1 MIRGGIFQII
11 SFFLYVIVQILLLK
25 NLVLFNTAFCFLYV
39 AFILMLPVEMN
50 NLLLMLIA
58 FLLGFTIDI
67 FYNSLGMHALALV
80 LVAYVRNYW
89 LATITP
95 QGGYDIGTP
104 PTLAA
109 NGLQWFLV
117 YSLPLVFIHHLILF
131 FVEAAGFALFWYTML
146 KTITSLLF
154 TIAVMLLLQY
164 LTFDKRRQ

>member
-11 SFFLYVIVQILLLK
+11 SFFLYVAVQILLLK

-39 AFILMLPVEMN
+39 AFILLLPVELN

-58 FLLGFTIDI
+58 FLLGFTIDV

-80 LVAYVRNYW
+80 VVAYVRNYW

-154 TIAVMLLLQY
+154 TVTVMLLLQY
-164 LTFDKRRQ
+164 LTFERRRQ

>member
-11 SFFLYVIVQILLLK
+11 SFFLYVAVQILLLK

-39 AFILMLPVEMN
+39 AFILLLPVELN

-58 FLLGFTIDI
+58 FLLGFTIDV

-80 LVAYVRNYW
+80 VVAYVRNYW

-154 TIAVMLLLQY
+154 TVSVMLLLQY
-164 LTFDKRRQ
+164 LTFERRRQ